1 MIACDVEVPSI
12 ANGGC
17 IPALTVASGGFLF
30 RCLASRLQENRKHFV
45 GDFPIDINSP
55 LEDNPALLGRPG
67 GWMTARSSV
76 FSILLLSLD
85 PDLQAQLEQDLKK
98 ATNTVSVTVAKDL
111 ASVPRAAAKRSF
123 DGVILQM
130 RRGHRNELAEVQ
142 RAVDPAHTFIL
153 AGSRAVLRYAPGIV
167 EAMADGHSRI
177 SRGYRL
183 EDYIEWKLGDFVKEM
198 KNGSARNLHPML
210 IRAVERPL
218 ITLALKETNGN
229 QIQAAH
235 LLGMNRNTL
244 RKKITDLRIPIKR
257 EKARVV

>member
-1 MIACDVEVPSI
+1 MLHAHADYTVRRTIARTLGI
-12 ANGGC
+12 
-17 IPALTVASGGFLF
+17 LVAG
-30 RCLASRLQENRKHFV
+30 NRKKIF

-55 LEDNPALLGRPG
+55 LEDNPALLSRPG
-67 GWMTARSSV
+67 GWMTGRSSV

-98 ATNTVSVTVAKDL
+98 TTSGSSVVAAKDL
-111 ASVPRAAAKRSF
+111 ASVPRAAVKRSF

-130 RRGHRNELAEVQ
+130 RRGHRNELVEVQ

-153 AGSRAVLRYAPGIV
+153 AGSRAVLRYASGIV
-167 EAMADGHSRI
+167 EAMANGHSRL
-177 SRGYRL
+177 SHGYRL
-183 EDYIEWKLGDFVKEM
+183 EDYIESKLGDFVKEM

-244 RKKITDLRIPIKR
+244 RKKITDLRVPIKR
-257 EKARVV
+257 EKARSV

>member
-1 MIACDVEVPSI
+1 
-12 ANGGC
+12 
-17 IPALTVASGGFLF
+17 
-30 RCLASRLQENRKHFV
+30 LQENKKCLR
-45 GDFPIDINSP
+45 DFPIDINAP
-55 LEDNPALLGRPG
+55 LEDNPALFIRPG
-67 GWMTARSSV
+67 GCMTARSSV
-76 FSILLLSLD
+76 FSVLLLSVD
-85 PDLQAQLEQDLKK
+85 PDLQAQFEQDLRK
-98 ATNTVSVTVAKDL
+98 ATHTLSITAAKDL

-123 DGVILQM
+123 DGVILEM
-130 RRGHRNELAEVQ
+130 KRGHRNELAEVQ

-153 AGSRAVLRYAPGIV
+153 AGSRAVLRNASGIV
-167 EAMADGHSRI
+167 EAMANGHGRLSH
-177 SRGYRL
+177 SYRL
-183 EDYIEWKLGDFVKEM
+183 EDYIESKLGDFVKEM

>member
-1 MIACDVEVPSI
+1 M
-12 ANGGC
+12 
-17 IPALTVASGGFLF
+17 T
-30 RCLASRLQENRKHFV
+30 
-45 GDFPIDINSP
+45 
-55 LEDNPALLGRPG
+55 GRP
-67 GWMTARSSV
+67 TV
-76 FSILLLSLD
+76 FSILLLGLD

-98 ATNTVSVTVAKDL
+98 ATTAVSITAAKDM

-123 DGVILQM
+123 DGVILEM
-130 RRGHRNELAEVQ
+130 RRGHRHELVEVQ

-153 AGSRAVLRYAPGIV
+153 SGSRAVLRYAAGIV
-167 EAMADGHSRI
+167 EAMAKGHSRLPH
-177 SRGYRL
+177 SYRL
-183 EDYIEWKLGDFVKEM
+183 EDYIESKLGDFVKEM

-244 RKKITDLRIPIKR
+244 RKKITDLRVPIKR
-257 EKARVV
+257 EKTQVV

>member
-1 MIACDVEVPSI
+1 M
-12 ANGGC
+12 
-17 IPALTVASGGFLF
+17 ALW
-30 RCLASRLQENRKHFV
+30 LQEKKKNL

-55 LEDNPALLGRPG
+55 LEDNPALFVRPG
-67 GWMTARSSV
+67 GLMTARSSV
-76 FSILLLSLD
+76 LSILLLSLD

-98 ATNTVSVTVAKDL
+98 ATTGLSMTAAKDL

-123 DGVILQM
+123 DGVILQT

-153 AGSRAVLRYAPGIV
+153 AGSRTVLRYASGIV
-167 EAMADGHSRI
+167 EAMASGHSRLPH
-177 SRGYRL
+177 SYRL
-183 EDYIEWKLGDFVKEM
+183 EDYIESKLGDFVKEM

-229 QIQAAH
+229 RIKAAL

-244 RKKITDLRIPIKR
+244 RKKITDLRVPIKR
-257 EKARVV
+257 EKTPVV

>member
-1 MIACDVEVPSI
+1 
-12 ANGGC
+12 
-17 IPALTVASGGFLF
+17 
-30 RCLASRLQENRKHFV
+30 LQENKKCL
-45 GDFPIDINSP
+45 GDFPIDINAP
-55 LEDNPALLGRPG
+55 MEDNPALFIRPG
-67 GWMTARSSV
+67 GCMTARSSV
-76 FSILLLSLD
+76 FSVLLLSVD
-85 PDLQAQLEQDLKK
+85 PDLQAQLEQDLRK
-98 ATNTVSVTVAKDL
+98 ATHTLSITAAKDL

-123 DGVILQM
+123 DGVILEM
-130 RRGHRNELAEVQ
+130 KRGHRNELAEVQ

-153 AGSRAVLRYAPGIV
+153 AGSRAVLRSASGIV
-167 EAMADGHSRI
+167 EAMANGHGRLSH
-177 SRGYRL
+177 SYRL
-183 EDYIEWKLGDFVKEM
+183 EDYIESKLGDFVKGM
-198 KNGSARNLHPML
+198 KNGSARNLYPML